1 MERDATKWSS
11 AAGVWIRVEKSVE
24 SLLESSESGLKL
36 KSSVESNTECGLH
49 STLNSTI
56 RLHTL
61 HARLR
66 LRLHTPTLNA
76 FTLFSTLINTLAA
89 GAHFVGVLFGIENYY
104 NIDLKA
110 DFFGCSSENTKKLVQ
125 SRAGS

>member
-1 MERDATKWSS
+1 MWPVHYTP
-11 AAGVWIRVEKSVE
+11 
-24 SLLESSESGLKL
+24 
-36 KSSVESNTECGLH
+36 TH
-49 STLNSTI
+49 P
-56 RLHTL
+56 HT
-61 HARLR
+61 
-66 LRLHTPTLNA
+66 HTPTLNA
-76 FTLFSTLINTLAA
+76 STLFSTLINTLAA